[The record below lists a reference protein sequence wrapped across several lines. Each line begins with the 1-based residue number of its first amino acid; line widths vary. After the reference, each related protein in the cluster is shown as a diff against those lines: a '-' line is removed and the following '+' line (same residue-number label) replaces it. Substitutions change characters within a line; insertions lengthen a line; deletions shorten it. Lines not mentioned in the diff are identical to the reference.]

1 MLISMKPSM
10 HGTELLADR
19 SVRLAKLVAYPLP
32 VMYTYIHWYMGDLS
46 LTNGATLKHILI
58 DRESGGEGGMGVEVT
73 IYVVVLSMCRGRSG
87 TFVSVRMSFLLHLLY
102 SCI

>member
-1 MLISMKPSM
+1 MKPSM